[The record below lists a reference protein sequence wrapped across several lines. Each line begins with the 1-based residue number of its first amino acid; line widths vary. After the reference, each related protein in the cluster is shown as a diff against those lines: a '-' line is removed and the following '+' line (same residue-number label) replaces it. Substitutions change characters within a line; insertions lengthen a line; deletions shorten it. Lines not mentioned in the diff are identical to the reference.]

1 MSEQKS
7 KKVIKVAATSRT
19 PSVAGA
25 IAGILRDDGEVEVQ
39 AIGASAVN
47 QALKALVT
55 AQKFLS
61 QEGKNLRFHP
71 KFLDTV
77 IKGKE
82 RTVLQ
87 FMVELGSKP
96 YPQLGYGD

>member
-1 MSEQKS
+1 MKI
-7 KKVIKVAATSRT
+7 IKVAAISRT

-39 AIGASAVN
+39 AIGATAVN

-55 AQKFLS
+55 AHKFLCA
-61 QEGKNLRFHP
+61 EGKALRFQP
-71 KFLDTV
+71 KFLDTQ

-82 RTVLQ
+82 RTVMQ
-87 FMVELGSKP
+87 FLVEMGSDIVP
-96 YPQLGYGD
+96 GNYAPGFAD

>member
-1 MSEQKS
+1 MSQHNGM
-7 KKVIKVAATSRT
+7 KVIKVAATSRT

-25 IAGILRDDGEVEVQ
+25 IAGILRDDGKVEVQ

-47 QALKALVT
+47 QALKAMIA

-61 QEGKNLRFHP
+61 HEGKNLRFQP

-77 IKGKE
+77 IRGKE

-87 FMVELGSKP
+87 FMVEMGSLQ
-96 YPQLGYGD
+96 YQTGFGD

>member
-1 MSEQKS
+1 MSNQNDM
-7 KKVIKVAATSRT
+7 KVIKVAATSRT

-25 IAGILRDDGEVEVQ
+25 IAGILRDEGKVEVQ

-47 QALKALVT
+47 QALKAMVT
-55 AQKFLS
+55 AQKFLNH
-61 QEGKNLRFHP
+61 EGKNLRFQP
-71 KFLDTV
+71 KFLDTT

-87 FMVELGSKP
+87 FMVEMGPFHCHRGLG
-96 YPQLGYGD
+96 D